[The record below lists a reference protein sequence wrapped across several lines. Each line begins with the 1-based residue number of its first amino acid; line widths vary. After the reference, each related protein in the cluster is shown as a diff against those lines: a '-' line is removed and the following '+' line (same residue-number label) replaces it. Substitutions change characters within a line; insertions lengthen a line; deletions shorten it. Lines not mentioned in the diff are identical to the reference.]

1 MKCFVIMPFA
11 EAFDT
16 VFEAVKDVAT
26 TAVPGTSVEC
36 YWLKDIQ
43 AAGRITDDILRGL
56 NEAAFCIADVSGH
69 NPNVMWE
76 TGYAMALGKP
86 TILIGQD
93 IDALPFDLKSHR
105 VLEYSSGSEGQ
116 LCHKLGE
123 AIRQTL
129 SRYELKSSGAAALPE
144 AKTLEQKTVAVTG
157 TMAANEAVAL
167 RRVQQ
172 TLTPY
177 LSAGTS
183 WLVGSVGTIDVV
195 ATQFLLERNQ
205 SVTAVGYHRFDC
217 SPELRGLVTRGS
229 LGFLDASVEPIPKG
243 VAGPNARDTLFCMKS
258 DLVVLFW
265 DGQSVGTKTMVEY
278 FRSQG
283 MATLLGFL

>member
-11 EAFDT
+11 EAFDN
-16 VFEAVKDVAT
+16 VFEAVRDVAT

-43 AAGRITDDILRGL
+43 SAGRITDDILRGL

-105 VLEYSSGSEGQ
+105 VLGYTSGSEGQ
-116 LCHKLGE
+116 FSHKLAE

-129 SRYELKSSGAAALPE
+129 ARYELKSSGAAALPE
-144 AKTLEQKTVAVTG
+144 ANALDQKSVVVTG
-157 TMAANEAVAL
+157 TVAANEAVAL

-177 LSAGTS
+177 LSASTS
-183 WLVGSVGTIDVV
+183 WLVGSVGTIDIV
-195 ATQFLLERNQ
+195 AARFLVERRQ
-205 SVTAVGYHRFDC
+205 RVTAVGYHRFDC
-217 SPELRGLVTRGS
+217 SPELRELVNQGS
-229 LGFLDASVEPIPKG
+229 IRFLDASVEPIPKG
-243 VAGPNARDTLFCMKS
+243 MAGPNARDTLFCMKA

-265 DGQSVGTKTMVEY
+265 DGQSEGTKTMVEY
-278 FRSQG
+278 FRGQG
-283 MATLLGFL
+283 VATLLGFI